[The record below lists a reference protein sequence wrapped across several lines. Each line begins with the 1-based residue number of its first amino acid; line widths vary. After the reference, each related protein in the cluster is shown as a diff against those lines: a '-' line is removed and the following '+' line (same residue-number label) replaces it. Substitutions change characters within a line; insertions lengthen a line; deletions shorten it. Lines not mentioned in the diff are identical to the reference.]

1 MIQILLDPP
10 QVVWH
15 YSFLSGGSI
24 AFANVEKDLVVQS
37 RFHKTIT
44 QLTRCYVEWGKRFYK
59 NRRFSGFSD
68 FNGTLVRFSIKI
80 DDFGFDVQK
89 ISLSGIVV
97 VS

>member
-1 MIQILLDPP
+1 M
-10 QVVWH
+10 VWH
-15 YSFLSGGSI
+15 YSFLLGGSI
-24 AFANVEKDLVVQS
+24 VFANEEKGLAVQS

-44 QLTRCYVEWGKRFYK
+44 QLTRSYVEWGERVYK

-89 ISLSGIVV
+89 ISLSGVLEF
-97 VS
+97 S